1 MTLGGDRF
9 TIVESIGSGGMG
21 VVYRARDRLL
31 DQDVA
36 LKTLRGGSGRD
47 LYRFKREFRSLADLS
62 HPNLCQLH
70 ELHTTGDEWFF
81 TMELVAGV
89 SFLDWVRPAA
99 AVDDAEPTG
108 PRGSGNGARPVRGP
122 LLLPRLT
129 EALPQLV
136 DGVLALHN
144 AGKLHR
150 DLKPSNVL
158 VTATGR
164 VVLLDFGLV
173 ATVANTDR
181 THEAAAVGT
190 PTYMSPEQAADQPL
204 TAASDWYSIGVM
216 LYEALTGRRPFEG
229 SAQQVM
235 VRKQTERPVPP
246 GALEPT
252 APLELEQLCLA
263 LLATEPRQRPDA
275 TAILRDLG
283 GVPSATTAGIA
294 RDAVATPFVGRA
306 AELEVLRQAWDDAR
320 KGAVSVVVVRGES
333 GIGKSA
339 LVREFRRRV
348 GPEALVLV
356 GRCYDRESV
365 PFKALDPI
373 VDAITIA
380 LLESPGIAASAAG
393 PAEIVA
399 LARLFPVLRRVPA
412 IAERTVGS
420 ATPADPLVLRAR
432 AFKALRGLLRTLSAQ
447 RPVMLAIDD
456 MQWGDDDS
464 AAALVEL
471 IHNPEGL
478 RINPDPDRRNET
490 SLVEKAD
497 QSASGKDPFP
507 LAAPL
512 PLLLVL
518 IHRNDADDVVAKI
531 ITPHAAF
538 ASGAA
543 RLIALGPL
551 VDAEAR
557 DLVVGLGAGDQT
569 TELAI
574 RDAHGHPMFLTEL
587 VRSPRVGGAARSV
600 EDLIHNRLAALP
612 AGAAEI
618 VRVAAIAS
626 RPVPVGIALRAA
638 GQAAQA
644 GHLSRLRKEHLV
656 RVHRRSDGSD
666 PSIEP
671 YHDRIRRG
679 VLAELDPAAQRAIH
693 AALASAIERAGVEDP
708 EGLIAHW
715 LGAGE
720 PARAAAYA
728 LPAAAAAAEQ
738 LAFHRA
744 AELYELAIAH
754 GTATPEERRAIHRRH
769 AGVLVNTG
777 GLLRAAAAYA
787 AAAEGAAPAERVE
800 LDRRRLEQL
809 LRGGALREGMAVAR
823 DLLARVGYD
832 LPSDDR
838 RAMRALVLVRVRI
851 ALGRLRFTPRDE
863 ADLDARELERLDTL
877 RSVATSFTFGNPLV
891 SRLIQCQF
899 LRAALAAGEPRRVC
913 VALTYEIG
921 YSSQAGAPT
930 IPRQDRLLVLLRT
943 WLARVPDPTIAATAD
958 IVAGIARHMSGRF
971 REARELL
978 EAGIAALRELGGL
991 ARWELD
997 VGVSMWL
1004 GVLFHLGETKLIA
1017 RQVPG
1022 LLRDAS
1028 DRGDVFAMR
1037 ALRGW
1042 RGNMAWLIVDRPTAA
1057 RSHLAA
1063 ATPASTEDG
1072 ITVQRYFE
1080 LVSGLQID
1088 LYEGELDAAAARL
1101 EAAMPLVKSGKLLR
1115 LQSMRTEL
1123 GFLRGRILVGRAT
1136 DASHAPAIAREARA
1150 LRKERVPWAEGYAL
1164 VLDASVQRLR
1174 GETEAAVRTIGE
1186 AIGAFEACDLALM
1199 ATVARWRRA
1208 ALTGAAAE
1216 IEAATATMRA
1226 GAIADP
1232 AAMARMLWPWPE

>member
-1 MTLGGDRF
+1 MALGGDRF
-9 TIVESIGSGGMG
+9 AIVEAIGSGGMG
-21 VVYRARDRLL
+21 VVYRARDGLL

-36 LKTLRGGSGRD
+36 LKTLRGGTGRD

-81 TMELVAGV
+81 TMELVAGA
-89 SFLDWVRPAA
+89 SFLDWVRPPIADA
-99 AVDDAEPTG
+99 DDGDPTG
-108 PRGSGNGARPVRGP
+108 PRGARPGLRPVRGP
-122 LLLPRLT
+122 LLLARLT

-158 VTATGR
+158 VTPAGR

-173 ATVANTDR
+173 STVAHADR

-204 TAASDWYSIGVM
+204 SPASDWYAIGVM

-229 SAQQVM
+229 AAQQVM
-235 VRKQTERPVPP
+235 LRKQTEQPLPP
-246 GALEPT
+246 GAIDPT
-252 APLELEQLCLA
+252 VPVELERLCLA
-263 LLATEPRQRPDA
+263 LLATDPAARPDA

-294 RDAVATPFVGRA
+294 RDAVVTPFVGRT
-306 AELEVLRQAWDDAR
+306 AELLALAQAWRDAR
-320 KGAVSVVVVRGES
+320 QGAVAVVVIRGES

-339 LVREFRRRV
+339 LLREFQRRV
-348 GPEALVLV
+348 GPEALVLL

-373 VDAITIA
+373 VDAIAIA
-380 LLESPGIAASAAG
+380 LLESPSTAAAVAA
-393 PAEIVA
+393 PPEIVA

-412 IAERTVGS
+412 IADRVVGS
-420 ATPADPLVLRAR
+420 TIPADPLVLRTR
-432 AFKALRGLLRTLSAQ
+432 AFTALRGVLRTLGRA
-447 RPVMLAIDD
+447 RPLIVAIDD

-471 IHNPEGL
+471 IHNPE
-478 RINPDPDRRNET
+478 
-490 SLVEKAD
+490 
-497 QSASGKDPFP
+497 P
-507 LAAPL
+507 LA
-512 PLLLVL
+512 LLLVL
-518 IHRNDADDVVAKI
+518 IHRGDGDRDDVVGKI

-551 VDAEAR
+551 VEAEAR

-587 VRSPRVGGAARSV
+587 VRSPRGGGARSV
-600 EDLIHNRLAALP
+600 EDLIRSRLAALP
-612 AGAAEI
+612 TGAAEI
-618 VRVAAIAS
+618 VRVVAIAN

-656 RVHRRSDGSD
+656 RIHRRSDGSD

-679 VLAELDPAAQRAIH
+679 VLSALDDASQRAIH
-693 AALASAIERAGVEDP
+693 GALAAAIERDGRDDP

-715 LGAGE
+715 LGAGQ

-728 LPAAAAAAEQ
+728 LPAAVTAAEQ

-754 GTATPEERRAIHRRH
+754 GAASDAERRAIHRRH

-777 GLLRAAAAYA
+777 GLLRAAGAYA
-787 AAAEGAAPAERVE
+787 AAAEGATPAERLD

-809 LRGGALREGMAVAR
+809 LRGGALDEGIGLAR
-823 DLLARVGYD
+823 DLLARVGYR
-832 LPSDDR
+832 LPTDDGHALR
-838 RAMRALVLVRVRI
+838 MFVMERARI
-851 ALGRLRFTPRDE
+851 ALRGLRFTPRDE
-863 ADLDARELERLDTL
+863 RDLDPRELERLDTL
-877 RSVATSFTFGNPLV
+877 RSVATSFTFGNPLY
-891 SRLIQCQF
+891 SRLFQCQF
-899 LRAALAAGEPRRVC
+899 LRAALAAGEPGRVC

-930 IPRQDRLLVLLRT
+930 IPRQDRLLALLRT
-943 WLARVPDPTIAATAD
+943 WLARVPDPAIGGTAD
-958 IVAGIARHMSGRF
+958 IIAGIARIMSGRF

-978 EAGIAALRELGGL
+978 ERGIGALREQGGI
-991 ARWELD
+991 AWWELD

-1004 GVLFHLGETKLIA
+1004 GALFHLGETKLIA

-1022 LLRDAS
+1022 LLREAS
-1028 DRGDVFAMR
+1028 ERGDVFAMR
-1037 ALRGW
+1037 AFRGW
-1042 RGNMAWLIVDRPTAA
+1042 RGNMAWLIVGRPTAA
-1057 RSHLAA
+1057 RSHLQAA
-1063 ATPASTEDG
+1063 MPPNPDG
-1072 ITVQRYFE
+1072 HVTVQRYYE
-1080 LVSGLQID
+1080 LISGLQID
-1088 LYEGELDAAAARL
+1088 LYEGEIAAAAARL
-1101 EAAMPLVKSGKLLR
+1101 AEAMPIFIRGKLLR
-1115 LQSMRTEL
+1115 LQTMRIEL
-1123 GFLRGRILVGRAT
+1123 GWVRGRILLATAT
-1136 DASHAPAIAREARA
+1136 DASHAPAIAAVARA
-1150 LRKERVPWAEGYAL
+1150 LRKEKVPWGTAFAL
-1164 VLDASVQRLR
+1164 ALEASVQRLR
-1174 GETEAAVRTIGE
+1174 GDTAGAVRAIDLAIE
-1186 AIGAFEACDLALM
+1186 AFGACDMALM
-1199 ATVARWRRA
+1199 VTVARWRRA
-1208 ALTGAAAE
+1208 ALTGATAEADAA
-1216 IEAATATMRA
+1216 IAALQA

-1232 AAMARMLWPWPE
+1232 VAIARMLWPVAAP